1 MAHTRR
7 EFLCGCVAT
16 FGATALAMNKFGLI
30 DALAQTADYRALVCI
45 FLFGGNDSDNVII
58 PYDNYTEYAAVRN
71 TPATLQIPQASLLPV
86 NAAGSGAG
94 AGYGF
99 HPSLGGLHSL
109 WQEGK
114 VAAVCNVGPLSRPL
128 TRQDYLNHPDQRPKN
143 LFSHSDQQAQW
154 QTSLADQAV
163 ATGWGGRA
171 ADKTRA
177 LNPADVRFPM
187 MITVSGV
194 TLFTSAQT
202 ELPLALS
209 PGSPFRLEGFPV
221 PPDADPR
228 YQTLQQL
235 VQADRR
241 AVLVRSAAI
250 TMDQAVE
257 NARELTNLPAV
268 GTFPNTSLGGQLRQV
283 AQLIKLNR
291 QAPSLGLNRQLF
303 FCSLGGFDTH
313 NGQVINGN
321 PVAGNHA
328 NLWLQVSDAMKA
340 FYDETVTQGIQ
351 SNVTTFTL
359 SDFGRTFR
367 PNGTLG
373 TDHAWGSHQFVMGG
387 AVSGGAFYGSFPT
400 LVPNGP
406 NDSDSGSGARGRWI
420 PTTGVDQ
427 YGATLASWYGVSNAD
442 LPAVFPNLSRF
453 DTANLGFLG

>member
-7 EFLCGCVAT
+7 EFLCNCVAT

-30 DALAQTADYRALVCI
+30 NALAQTADYRALVCI

-58 PYDNYTEYAAVRN
+58 PYDDYSEYAAVRSN
-71 TPATLQIPQASLLPV
+71 PTLLQIPQSSLLQITA
-86 NAAGSGAG
+86 NGSGG
-94 AGYGF
+94 GRTYGL
-99 HPSLGGLHSL
+99 HPSLTALQSL
-109 WQEGK
+109 WQGGK
-114 VAAVCNVGPLSRPL
+114 VAAVCNVGPLSQPL
-128 TRQDYLNHPDQRPKN
+128 TRSDYLSHPDLRPRN

-154 QTSLADQAV
+154 QTSLADQAI
-163 ATGWGGRA
+163 ASGWGGRT
-171 ADKTRA
+171 ADKTRL

-194 TLFTSAQT
+194 TLFTTGQS

-209 PGSPFRLEGFPV
+209 PGAAFRLEGFPT

-228 YQTLQQL
+228 YQAVRQL
-235 VQADRR
+235 VGADRQP
-241 AVLVRSAAI
+241 VLVRSAAI
-250 TMDQAVE
+250 TLEQAIE
-257 NARELTNLPAV
+257 NARDLTTLPTV
-268 GTFPNTSLGGQLRQV
+268 GPFPNTPLGGQLRQV
-283 AQLIKLNR
+283 AQLINLNR

-313 NGQVINGN
+313 NSQVTNGI
-321 PVAGNHA
+321 PVTGTHA
-328 NLWLQVSDAMKA
+328 NLWVQVSDAMKA
-340 FYDETVTQGIQ
+340 FYDETVAQGVA

-359 SDFGRTFR
+359 SDFARTFR

-387 AVSGGAFYGSFPT
+387 AVNGGSFFGTFPT

-406 NDSDSGSGARGRWI
+406 DDSDSGSGARGRWI
-420 PTTGVDQ
+420 PTTSVDQ

-453 DTANLGFLG
+453 GTANLGFLS